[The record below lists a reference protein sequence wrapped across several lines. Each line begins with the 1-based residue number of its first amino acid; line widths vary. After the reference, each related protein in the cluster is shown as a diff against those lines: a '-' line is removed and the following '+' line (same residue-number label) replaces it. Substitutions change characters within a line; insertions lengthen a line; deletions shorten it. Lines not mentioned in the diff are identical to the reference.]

1 MLDVSTYGVNSQLGD
16 TMLVSINGSCYLG
29 RPEDEM
35 ARRKDTDVVNLRLR
49 LPEALRKQL
58 DVAAEKS
65 NRSLNSEILW
75 RLGQT
80 FGKEWMEFVGEM
92 EQQERDDQERLERFM
107 NNPEA
112 RAGLQKII
120 ADHFAKHPQDRPP
133 KKKDR

>member
-1 MLDVSTYGVNSQLGD
+1 
-16 TMLVSINGSCYLG
+16 
-29 RPEDEM
+29 M

-58 DVAAEKS
+58 DGAAEKS

-92 EQQERDDQERLERFM
+92 EQQERDDKETIDRLM

-112 RAGLQKII
+112 RAGMRKII
-120 ADHFAKHPQDRPP
+120 ADFIAKHPEYKPP
-133 KKKDR
+133 EKKDR

>member
-1 MLDVSTYGVNSQLGD
+1 MAWGKANEQTADARGVA
-16 TMLVSINGSCYLG
+16 
-29 RPEDEM
+29 

-92 EQQERDDQERLERFM
+92 EQRERDDKETLDRLM
-107 NNPEA
+107 NNPQL
-112 RAGLQKII
+112 RQTLWKIVGEQFP
-120 ADHFAKHPQDRPP
+120 DLAKQR
-133 KKKDR
+133 KNR

>member
-1 MLDVSTYGVNSQLGD
+1 
-16 TMLVSINGSCYLG
+16 
-29 RPEDEM
+29 M

-65 NRSLNSEILW
+65 DRSLNSEILW

-92 EQQERDDQERLERFM
+92 ERQERNDQEFLERFM

-112 RAGLQKII
+112 RAKLQKII
-120 ADHFAKHPQDRPP
+120 ADYVAKHPEIKPP
-133 KKKDR
+133 EKKDR

>member
-1 MLDVSTYGVNSQLGD
+1 
-16 TMLVSINGSCYLG
+16 
-29 RPEDEM
+29 M

-58 DVAAEKS
+58 DLAAEKS

-112 RAGLQKII
+112 RARLSKII
-120 ADHFAKHPQDRPP
+120 ADHFAKHPEENPG
-133 KKKDR
+133 KKDR